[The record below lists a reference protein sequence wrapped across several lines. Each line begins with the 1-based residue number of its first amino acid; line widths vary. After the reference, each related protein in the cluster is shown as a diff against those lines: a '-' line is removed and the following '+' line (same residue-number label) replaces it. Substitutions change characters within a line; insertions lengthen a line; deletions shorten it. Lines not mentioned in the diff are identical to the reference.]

1 MQQLKFTTI
10 SQHEQLPEIP
20 TRIILV
26 IKNLNEF
33 FSTGSIQGNTYTVGE
48 KKKSILEY
56 IRRSKCCR
64 GDPPAPATV
73 TSFRSK
79 DNLNQNT
86 TQ

>member
-48 KKKSILEY
+48 KKNLFWNIFEEVSAAEVTHLPL
-56 IRRSKCCR
+56 
-64 GDPPAPATV
+64 PP
-73 TSFRSK
+73 
-79 DNLNQNT
+79 
-86 TQ
+86 